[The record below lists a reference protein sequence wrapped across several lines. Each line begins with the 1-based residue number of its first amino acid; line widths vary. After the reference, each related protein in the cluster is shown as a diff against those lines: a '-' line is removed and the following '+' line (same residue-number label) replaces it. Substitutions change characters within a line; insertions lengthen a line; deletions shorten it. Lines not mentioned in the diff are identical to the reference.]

1 VKASIA
7 EGMRRLPVLV
17 LFLLA
22 AACQR
27 SFTPRPLPD
36 SFSAR
41 RLDGSSV
48 TPATMRGRPW
58 LVNLWMPG

>member
-1 VKASIA
+1 
-7 EGMRRLPVLV
+7 MRRPSVLV
-17 LFLLA
+17 LLLLG

-27 SFTPRPLPD
+27 SYTPRPLPD

-41 RLDGSSV
+41 GLDGASV

>member
-1 VKASIA
+1 
-7 EGMRRLPVLV
+7 MRRLPALL
-17 LFLLA
+17 LFLLG

-27 SFTPRPLPD
+27 SYTPRPLPE

-48 TPATMRGRPW
+48 TAATMRGRPW

>member
-1 VKASIA
+1 
-7 EGMRRLPVLV
+7 MRRLSVLA
-17 LFLLA
+17 LLLLG

-27 SFTPRPLPD
+27 SDAPRPLPG

-41 RLDGSSV
+41 GLDGASV

-58 LVNLWMPG
+58 LVNLWLPG